1 MIWPKKKLFLLRRLS
16 VVCIEMACL
25 CLFLLPCFAEQPFI
39 EMIWLMSF
47 LRAGNDPGTSH
58 RNITQEHL
66 TLMSSIHRFPL
77 SCCSALVTQF
87 LPQFPS
93 WAKCISKNGLKS
105 VSNPALLQFQICQN
119 IRCEWIFY
127 EYSLDSSA
135 GCNSN
140 HINALILIH

>member
-1 MIWPKKKLFLLRRLS
+1 MIWPQKKALS
-16 VVCIEMACL
+16 AEKAECGVYRNGLSMPFFASMLCWAAFHWNDLTDVILACRQW
-25 CLFLLPCFAEQPFI
+25 P
-39 EMIWLMSF
+39 
-47 LRAGNDPGTSH
+47 

-66 TLMSSIHRFPL
+66 TLISSIHRFPL